1 MLISYNWLKTYF
13 KEDLPAPSELADV
26 LTLGIFEI
34 EGLDTHTD
42 MHDGVETTD
51 AVFDVKVLPDRA
63 PYCLSHRY
71 IAQEVSALLG
81 IDFVLPS
88 IEDFETT
95 EAVDLSRNINI
106 SLSQEVLD
114 AKACKRYVGRYIE
127 NVKVGESPVWL
138 KKQLELLGQR
148 SINSIVDLTNYVML
162 ECGQPLHAFD
172 ADLVEGDIQVRF
184 AREGESIVLL
194 DGKTVALNPK
204 IMVIADDVG
213 PLAIAGIKGGKKAEV
228 TGDTKNIILESACF
242 KSSLIRHTSQAV
254 GIKNDS
260 SKRFENAVTSERA
273 GLGMAMLTSWI
284 AKLHKDI
291 AGGDTLKISDAVD
304 IHQYPDMDKVI
315 VSHISKINQ
324 RLGLEIPKDTVA
336 KILTSC
342 GFGVVYDSEHE
353 DKIMVTVPV
362 YRSDINITE
371 DLVDEV
377 GRIYGYDKLDENV
390 SNAKEGEGGAG
401 ASGEVGEKNDEHGE
415 KIPSLSKNKNFY
427 YHNIIRSK
435 LSDYGFSES
444 YTYTL
449 VEKGLSALQNPLT
462 VERAYLRDS
471 ISELLSKKVLP
482 NVRNLDLLGL
492 KKVQMFEVGKVFG
505 QADGVDASGAS
516 ATPGV
521 MQRERYSLAL
531 VLAYTKKPK
540 NIDLKEELKNTL
552 DGILESVGTKVA
564 YDAKFT
570 EVVGDA
576 QTPCAGMILEVDL
589 DPIVD
594 AQKDQVGELDIDDFK
609 DVTFKTVSTYPF
621 SVRDIAVFVPGENLP
636 ADDVL
641 GVIKLSLSED
651 QRSLLVTSTLFDV
664 FTKKVEGEPVKT
676 SYAYRLVFQAEDRTL
691 TESEVV
697 SAMQSISD
705 GIAKQVGWE
714 IR

>member
-1 MLISYNWLKTYF
+1 MLISYNWLKTYL
-13 KEDLPAPSELADV
+13 KEDLPAPADLADV

-51 AVFDVKVLPDRA
+51 AVLDVKVLPDRA

-71 IAQEVSALLG
+71 VAQEVSALLG
-81 IDFVLPS
+81 MDFVLPS

-95 EAVDLSRNINI
+95 DAVDLARNLKVTLN
-106 SLSQEVLD
+106 QEVLD
-114 AKACKRYVGRYIE
+114 AKACKRYVGRYLE
-127 NVKVGESPVWL
+127 NVKVGDSPTWL

-184 AREGESIVLL
+184 AREGESITLL
-194 DGKTVALNPK
+194 DGKVVALNPK

-213 PLAIAGIKGGKKAEV
+213 LLAIAGIKGGKKAEV

-291 AGGDTLKISDAVD
+291 DDGDALKISDAVD
-304 IHQYPDMDKVI
+304 VHPYPDTDKVI
-315 VSHISKINQ
+315 ISHISKINE
-324 RLGLEIPKDTVA
+324 RLGLDIPKDTVT

-342 GFGVVYDSEHE
+342 GLGVVYDSEHE
-353 DKIMVTVPV
+353 DRIMVTVPV

-390 SNAKEGEGGAG
+390 SDDEAGREGDAG
-401 ASGEVGEKNDEHGE
+401 ENGEASVKNGEHGG
-415 KIPSLSKNKNFY
+415 KISSLPKNKNFY
-427 YHNIIRSK
+427 YHNLIRSN
-435 LSDYGFSES
+435 LRDAGFSES

-449 VEKGLSALQNPLT
+449 VEKGLSPLQNPLT

-471 ISELLSKKVLP
+471 ISEMLSKKVLP

-492 KKVQMFEVGKVFG
+492 KKVQMFEIGKVFG
-505 QADGVDASGAS
+505 KS
-516 ATPGV
+516 ATGESVTQDV

-531 VLAYTKKPK
+531 ALAYTKKPK
-540 NIDLKEELKNTL
+540 NTDLKEELKNTL
-552 DGILESVGTKVA
+552 DGVLESMGTKA
-564 YDAKFT
+564 TYESKFT

-576 QTPCAGMILEVDL
+576 QTPCVGMILEVDL
-589 DPIVD
+589 DPLVD
-594 AQKDQVGELDIDDFK
+594 VQQDEVSGLDVEEFK
-609 DVTFKTVSTYPF
+609 DVTFKAVSTYPF

-636 ADDVL
+636 ADEVL
-641 GVIKLSLSED
+641 GVIKLSLSKE

-664 FTKKVEGEPVKT
+664 FTKRVEGEPVRT
-676 SYAYRLVFQAEDRTL
+676 SYAYRLVFQAGDRTL
-691 TESEVV
+691 TELEVV